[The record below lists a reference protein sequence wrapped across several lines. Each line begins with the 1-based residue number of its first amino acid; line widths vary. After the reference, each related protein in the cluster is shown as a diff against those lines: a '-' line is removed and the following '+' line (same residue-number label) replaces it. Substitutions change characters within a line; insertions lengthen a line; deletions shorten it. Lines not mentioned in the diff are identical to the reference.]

1 MVVIALVAAL
11 VAVAVPA
18 PGLRYE
24 RPLQTHGPAPATVV
38 PDGPMFAHARS
49 DFGDVRIADAHGEQV
64 PWRPLPLAPAT
75 VERRVTLLDQ
85 GHRGRFA
92 VARIDLGRSHGI
104 VSRVTLDVPDD
115 GFTGGVTV
123 LGSDDRRRWTE
134 LSTTQIFSVQGAAP
148 ARSTTAL
155 LPRSDFRY
163 FELRATGV
171 TRIDGATVA
180 GRSREPALRA
190 LPARVR
196 VYPSVVTVDL
206 GHRNVPVD
214 SLVITT
220 TSKRYARPFTVIA
233 GAQVVAAGDLVGGS
247 TPRPTVVYLTARTR
261 VLRILIGNGD
271 NPPLRGLRVT
281 ALARPR
287 TLLVE
292 GGHAGPLTLYYGGP
306 LRAPVYDFARLPR
319 SALGLGRATPAT
331 LGPER
336 ANLGYRIVDTRSFV
350 ARHRSLVTLA
360 LVLAAAAVIGA
371 TALTLRRA

>member
-1 MVVIALVAAL
+1 VIALVAAI

-18 PGLRYE
+18 EGLRYE
-24 RPLQTHGPAPATVV
+24 RPLQVHGAESATVV

-49 DFGDVRIADAHGEQV
+49 DFGDVRIADARGEQV
-64 PWRPLPLAPAT
+64 PWRPLPPAPAT
-75 VERRVTLLDQ
+75 VERRVALLDQ
-85 GHRGRFA
+85 GRRGRFA
-92 VARIDLGRSHGI
+92 VARIDLGPSHGI

-115 GFTGGVTV
+115 GFTGSVTV
-123 LGSDDRRRWTE
+123 LGSDDRRAWTE
-134 LSTTQIFSVQGAAP
+134 LSTTQIFAVQGAAP

-155 LPRSDFRY
+155 VPRSDFRY

-190 LPARVR
+190 LPARVHVR
-196 VYPSVVTVDL
+196 PSVVTVDL

-220 TSKRYARPFTVIA
+220 TTKRYARPFTVVA
-233 GAQVVAAGDLVGGS
+233 EGRVVAAGDLVGGG
-247 TPRPTVVYLTARTR
+247 TPKPTVVYLAARAR
-261 VLRILIGNGD
+261 FVRIQIGNGD
-271 NPPLRGLRVT
+271 NPPLRGLRVQ

-287 TLLVE
+287 TLVVE
-292 GGHAGPLTLYYGGP
+292 GGHNGPLMLYYGGSV
-306 LRAPVYDFARLPR
+306 RAPVYDFARLPR

-336 ANLGYRIVDTRSFV
+336 ANPGYRLVDTRSFV

-360 LVLAAAAVIGA
+360 LVLAAAAVMGA
-371 TALTLRRA
+371 GALTLRRA